1 MVDLLFVRIFGNVYT
16 IVGRHG
22 SCSASSTKLSTVGVF
37 AVGQDEQRVVLHGSA
52 RTGDVKVQ

>member
-1 MVDLLFVRIFGNVYT
+1 VRIFGNVYT